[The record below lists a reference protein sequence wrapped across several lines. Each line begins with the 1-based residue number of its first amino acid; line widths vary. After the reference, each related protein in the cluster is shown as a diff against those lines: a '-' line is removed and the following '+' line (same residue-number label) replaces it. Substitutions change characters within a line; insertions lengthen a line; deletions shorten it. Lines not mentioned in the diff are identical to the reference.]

1 MGTVRRKGKW
11 TLEKDREGVYAIC
24 ERGDMRA
31 RVLTAAYEPAGPMDS
46 VGTDMMTETIE
57 VETRSDAQDAFFDYV
72 EDVKSGGGGPAG
84 LF

>member
-1 MGTVRRKGKW
+1 MGTVRREGKW

-31 RVLTAAYEPAGPMDS
+31 RVLTAKFEPEGPMDP
-46 VGTDMMTETIE
+46 VDTDMMTDRIE
-57 VETRSDAQDAFFDYV
+57 VNTRSDAQDAFFDYIEQA
-72 EDVKSGGGGPAG
+72 EDDGGGPAG